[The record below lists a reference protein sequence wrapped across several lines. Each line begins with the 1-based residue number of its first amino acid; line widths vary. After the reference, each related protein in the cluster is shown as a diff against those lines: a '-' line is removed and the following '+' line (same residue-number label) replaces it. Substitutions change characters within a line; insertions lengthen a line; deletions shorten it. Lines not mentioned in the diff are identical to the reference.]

1 MKINKISTAAIFSAS
16 LLIGYGLVSIVA
28 YAETANEYYLDVL
41 SLTIVSALSVFL
53 ASKVRM
59 FDLPGGLKR
68 IEIGANRF
76 LPAMFFLFFAVA
88 AYTMATAP
96 AVPLLAWLSGVDAE
110 VLVDLR
116 EQFLKARVGWESVLP
131 YFNALL
137 TSTFVPYALA
147 LMFITRHPWRW
158 RLFCAFLVYCFIFIE
173 KVYFIKAIIPLV
185 VVMFGSLDSNRG
197 KLFGISLVSLALV
210 YGLGVVSGF
219 GSGES
224 TATDEYFF
232 SNTFRPSG
240 TGEYLFWRAI
250 SVPVFTAA
258 DSLSYHFE
266 IYRSEPLFGA
276 TTGIFSSLF
285 GMERLYFEREVFAY
299 QWGQTESGTGSA
311 NAAFFI
317 DAYVN
322 FGILG
327 VVLISVAVGR
337 ILKYMQDN
345 GDAALHAIWPLF
357 AFGLYVS
364 GFFGNLFSSGFLFI
378 LVFSALFVVR
388 SHDRPLRSARRQ
400 VAAVL

>member
-1 MKINKISTAAIFSAS
+1 VKINNISPATVFSAS
-16 LLIGYGLVSIVA
+16 LLIGYGVVAMIA
-28 YAETANEYYLDVL
+28 YAETSNESYLNVFWL
-41 SLTIVSALSVFL
+41 ALLSALSVFL
-53 ASKVRM
+53 ASKVRF
-59 FDLPGGLKR
+59 FDLPGRINR
-68 IEIGANRF
+68 IEVGTNRF
-76 LPAMFFLFFAVA
+76 LSAVFFLFFGVA
-88 AYTMATAP
+88 AYTVATAP

-147 LMFITRHPWRW
+147 LMFIKRHPWRW
-158 RLFCAFLVYCFIFIE
+158 RLFCAFLVYCLIFIE
-173 KVYFIKAIIPLV
+173 KVYFIKAIIPLA
-185 VVMFGSLDSNRG
+185 VVMFGSLDANRG
-197 KLFGISLVSLALV
+197 KLLGISLVSVALM

-219 GSGES
+219 GSTES
-224 TATDEYFF
+224 IATEEFYF
-232 SNTFRPSG
+232 SNMFRPSG
-240 TGEYLFWRAI
+240 TGEYLFWRAF

-258 DSLSYHFE
+258 DSLSYHFYT
-266 IYRSEPLFGA
+266 YRSEPLFGA
-276 TTGIFSSLF
+276 TTGVFSSVF

-327 VVLISVAVGR
+327 VVLISIAVGR
-337 ILKYMQDN
+337 FLKYMQDS
-345 GDAALHAIWPLF
+345 GDAALYAIWPLF

-388 SHDRPLRSARRQ
+388 SPERPLRSARRRI
-400 VAAVL
+400 AAVL